1 MSKQITVK
9 YYSEFYQKQDKPEKY
24 KPYKAS
30 EDAAGCDVFAAET
43 KTILPNLVASISL
56 ETIWVIPSGYY
67 GKFFSIS
74 ALLIE
79 HFITVEAGLI
89 DSDFR
94 GDIKVFLFNHH
105 PEESFTVLAGDRIAQ
120 IVFMGKLD
128 VNFQRVTDKHLL
140 GLTKRGSDGFGSTG
154 FSEIKKIKKSEIS
167 KEIEFF
173 SDENLQIVLEKNDDD
188 KQTSE
193 ELTSLE
199 PKITCEEGIMI
210 CNKKV
215 VCHEVVNISD

>member
-9 YYSEFYQKQDKPEKY
+9 YYSEFYQKQDKSEKY

-67 GKFFSIS
+67 DNFFLIS
-74 ALLIE
+74 GILIE

-120 IVFMGKLD
+120 IVFMGKID

-140 GLTKRGSDGFGSTG
+140 GLTKRGSDRFGSTG

-167 KEIEFF
+167 KEIEFS
-173 SDENLQIVLEKNDDD
+173 SDENLQIVLEKNDVDE
-188 KQTSE
+188 QTSE

-199 PKITCEEGIMI
+199 PKITREKGIII

-215 VCHEVVNISD
+215 ICHEVVNISD